1 MRAGPSAFISKYPVV
16 SFCVC
21 SVMTIE
27 PVGARVCMRAARLVE
42 WPMGVY
48 SVCTSSVRIERTT
61 TSPVLTPIRIS
72 SGGLPS
78 FAQARRIFAH
88 LGLYPEGSVQCAM
101 GVILVGYG
109 RAEQGEDSIAGGLN
123 YVAVVVM
130 DRVDHQAQSR
140 IDDRARLFW
149 IQLLHQIH
157 RTLDVGKEGGHCLAL
172 LVGDVS

>member
-1 MRAGPSAFISKYPVV
+1 MADGCVFRVHVVGTDRTDDDLAGIDADSNL
-16 SFCVC
+16 
-21 SVMTIE
+21 E
-27 PVGARVCMRAARLVE
+27 R
-42 WPMGVY
+42 
-48 SVCTSSVRIERTT
+48 RIA
-61 TSPVLTPIRIS
+61 
-72 SGGLPS
+72 G
-78 FAQARRIFAH
+78 FAQTRRIFAH
-88 LGLYPEGSVQCAM
+88 LGLHPEGGVQCAM

-157 RTLDVGKEGGHCLAL
+157 RTLDVGEEGGHRLAL
-172 LVGDVS
+172 LVGDVIQRPFGRYANRAI